1 VIGEIILKIL
11 VPHEGSAISDRAF
24 KRAILF
30 AKKLDYEVILL
41 HIIDLK
47 LFQSDSILKHIPE
60 KSALDKAKTQL
71 LKYLKMAN
79 ESMLKRR
86 VQEAKKQ
93 GVKVRSTVVIGSTP
107 DGIVKVARIEKVD
120 FIIIGSRGLSIEDN
134 RPNTLRIL
142 GSIAKRVSELSDC
155 PVMIVK

>member
-1 VIGEIILKIL
+1 MGEIILKIL

-47 LFQSDSILKHIPE
+47 LFQSDSILKYIPE

-79 ESMLKRR
+79 ESMSKRR
-86 VQEAKKQ
+86 VQEAKN
-93 GVKVRSTVVIGSTP
+93 KVL
-107 DGIVKVARIEKVD
+107 KFAQH
-120 FIIIGSRGLSIEDN
+120 
-134 RPNTLRIL
+134 
-142 GSIAKRVSELSDC
+142 
-155 PVMIVK
+155 